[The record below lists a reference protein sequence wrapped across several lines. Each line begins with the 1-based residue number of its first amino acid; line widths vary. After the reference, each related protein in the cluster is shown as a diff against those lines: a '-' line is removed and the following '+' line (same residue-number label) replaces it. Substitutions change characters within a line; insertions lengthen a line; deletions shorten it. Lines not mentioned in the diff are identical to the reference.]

1 MLVNGKAFFA
11 QLEKSVNLSK
21 IYLPHRAGEILDC
34 EQSLFSSKIR
44 GEERKTSKRARGV
57 LHYLGYTET
66 CRWIGYGFLASLSSW
81 GIQFDLPLS

>member
-44 GEERKTSKRARGV
+44 GEERKTSKRASVTVSVTWERDAV
-57 LHYLGYTET
+57 S
-66 CRWIGYGFLASLSSW
+66 R
-81 GIQFDLPLS
+81 